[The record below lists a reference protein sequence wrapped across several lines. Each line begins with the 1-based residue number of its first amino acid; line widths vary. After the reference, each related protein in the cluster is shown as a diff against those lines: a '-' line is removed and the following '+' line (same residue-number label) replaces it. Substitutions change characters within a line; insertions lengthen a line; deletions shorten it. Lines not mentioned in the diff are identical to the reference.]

1 MVIICN
7 KPFVSSEE
15 NRSYENHF
23 NSFAP
28 IELSSFQKWA
38 IKAIVDNDNVLVTA
52 HTGSGKT
59 LPAEFAIQYFT
70 QRKKK
75 IIYASP
81 IKALSNQKLYDFR
94 RKFPNISFGI
104 LTGDC
109 KDNPDADVLIMTTE
123 ILRNTLFRT
132 IPSVAPALAV
142 GENSFVQN
150 SDDSEEDK
158 LLGATPPAPRPQA
171 QVQQVELAFTMDFEH
186 DLGAVIFDEVHYI
199 NDVERGSVWEQ
210 SILLLPPQVQLIMLS
225 ATIDKPEGFA
235 GWIETEKRKQ
245 AIEQGVPIKQMC
257 LAPTYE
263 RAVPLTHYMWLSM
276 PSKTFKRAK
285 DTPIEKN
292 LPALHNIPI
301 VIAESNGTYNE
312 LNYQRVQNVL
322 NFMSNNDIYCK
333 RQHVMDELLRYLNKN
348 EMLPAICF
356 IFSRKQVEQTAKEI
370 SFSLF
375 EVNSPMPGLVE
386 QECRHIL
393 SSKLPN
399 YQEYMDLQEFK
410 DIVQLLQKGIAIHHA
425 GIMPVLREM
434 VELLFE
440 KGFVKLLCATE
451 TFSVGLNMPT
461 KTVIFSGLTKF
472 NGSTMRQLYPHEY
485 TQMAGRAG
493 RRGLDTIGHVIHCN
507 NLFEMPLNTEYKNML
522 TGAPQTLTSKFK
534 VSFNLLLNILATT
547 SDKNIVS
554 KFVEQSLLASDI
566 KKELVYYEQLQ
577 EDLEI
582 QLIIKRE
589 ILDTCK
595 TPLCVM
601 TDYNHI
607 ISLLPS
613 TTNSAKRKLRTDMTF
628 IEVANKTLE
637 ADLKKFANY
646 NEIVERLERNKKNK
660 KNSAGYIYFCVEQ
673 IEKIL
678 SISGFINIDHKL
690 SDKGR
695 VASQLQE
702 VHPLV
707 FADMYT
713 MTDGFASLSPIDLVS
728 LFSCFSSISV
738 NDDIKTH
745 NPNTFKVELND
756 MAKDLFSM
764 LERYYSM
771 ELSEEVDTGSPY
783 DIHFDLMSYVIHWC
797 NATNEA
803 ECKNVINIVKVEKN
817 IFLGEFIKA
826 ILKINNIAK
835 EFEKVCEVMN
845 NMTLLEKLKEIP
857 RLTLKYVVANQSLY
871 I

>member
-7 KPFVSSEE
+7 TPFDED
-15 NRSYENHF
+15 YKTHF
-23 NSFAP
+23 DSFAP

-75 IIYASP
+75 VIYASP

-94 RKFPNISFGI
+94 RKFPTISFGI

-123 ILRNTLFRT
+123 ILRNTLFRGAC
-132 IPSVAPALAV
+132 PPGPPA
-142 GENSFVQN
+142 GEHSFAQN
-150 SDDSEEDK
+150 SGAGSPANLTYGGEGAAPP
-158 LLGATPPAPRPQA
+158 LL
-171 QVQQVELAFTMDFEH
+171 FTMDFEH

-235 GWIETEKRKQ
+235 GWIETEKCKQ
-245 AIEQGVPIKQMC
+245 AVERGVPIKQMY

-312 LNYQRVQNVL
+312 KNYQRVQNVL
-322 NFMSNNDIYCK
+322 KFMSNNDIYCK
-333 RQHVMDELLRYLNKN
+333 RQHVLDELLRYLNKN

-375 EVNSPMPGLVE
+375 EENSPLPGLVE
-386 QECRHIL
+386 HECRHIL
-393 SSKLPN
+393 ASKLPN
-399 YQEYMDLQEFK
+399 YQEYMELQEFK

-440 KGFVKLLCATE
+440 KGFIKLLCATE
-451 TFSVGLNMPT
+451 TVGIGLDLPV
-461 KTVIFSGLTKF
+461 KSVIFTSLNKFSGSGL
-472 NGSTMRQLYPHEY
+472 RQLYPHEY

-493 RRGLDTIGHVIHCN
+493 RRGKDSVGNVFHCN

-534 VSFNLLLNILATT
+534 VSFNLILNILENESSNNTT
-547 SDKNIVS
+547 NVVT

-566 KKELVYYEQLQ
+566 KKEIAHYEQVQ
-577 EDLEI
+577 EELEI
-582 QLIIKRE
+582 QLIVKKE

-595 TPLCVM
+595 TPVDVM
-601 TDYNHI
+601 SKYNSKVI
-607 ISLLPS
+607 LLPI
-613 TTNSAKRKLRTDMTF
+613 TMNSAKKKLRNEMNS
-628 IEVANKTLE
+628 IEAENKTLE
-637 ADLKKFANY
+637 ADLKKYASY
-646 NEIVERLERNKKNK
+646 NEIVEKLKHNKKDQT
-660 KNSAGYIYFCVEQ
+660 NSAGYIYYCIERIEQ
-673 IEKIL
+673 IL
-678 SISGFINIDHKL
+678 STSGFINIDRKV

-695 VASQLQE
+695 IASQLQE

-707 FADMYT
+707 LADLYT
-713 MTDGFASLSPIDLVS
+713 TTNGFAALSAIDIVA
-728 LFSCFSSISV
+728 LFSCYTSV
-738 NDDIKTH
+738 VVSDDIKSH
-745 NPNTFKVELND
+745 YPYTFNVELND
-756 MAKDLFSM
+756 MAKDMYTM
-764 LERYYSM
+764 LQGYSIM
-771 ELSEEVDTGSPY
+771 ESREEVDTGSPY
-783 DIHFDLMSYVIHWC
+783 DIHYDLMNYVIHWC

-803 ECKNVINIVKVEKN
+803 ECKNVIYNVKVEKN

-845 NMTLLEKLKEIP
+845 NMVLLEKLKEIP

>member
-1 MVIICN
+1 MAVIICD
-7 KPFVSSEE
+7 KPFPATMTDYDE
-15 NRSYENHF
+15 HF
-23 NSFAP
+23 QTFAP

-38 IKAIVDNDNVLVTA
+38 VKAIVDTDNVLITA

-70 QRKKK
+70 QRNKKV
-75 IIYASP
+75 IYASP

-109 KDNPDADVLIMTTE
+109 KDNPGADVLIMTTE

-132 IPSVAPALAV
+132 IPLA
-142 GENSFVQN
+142 EHSFAQN
-150 SDDSEEDK
+150 SDSE
-158 LLGATPPAPRPQA
+158 AAPRPQA
-171 QVQQVELAFTMDFEH
+171 ELPFTMDFQN
-186 DLGAVIFDEVHYI
+186 DLAAVIFDEVHYI

-235 GWIETEKRKQ
+235 AWINSEKRKQ
-245 AIEQGVPIKQMC
+245 SIEQGVSIKQMY

-301 VIAESNGTYNE
+301 VIAESDGTYNE
-312 LNYQRVQNVL
+312 KNYYRVQNVL
-322 NFMSNNDIYCK
+322 NFMSNNDIHCK
-333 RQHVMDELLRYLNKN
+333 RQHVLDELLRHLNKN

-375 EVNSPMPGLVE
+375 EENSPLPGQVE
-386 QECRHIL
+386 RECRHIL
-393 SSKLPN
+393 SNKLPN
-399 YQEYMDLQEFK
+399 FEEYMELQEFK
-410 DIVQLLQKGIAIHHA
+410 DIVHLLQKGIAIHHA

-440 KGFVKLLCATE
+440 KGFIKLLCATE
-451 TFSVGLNMPT
+451 TFAVGINMPT

-472 NGSTMRQLYPHEY
+472 NGHTMRQLYPHEY

-493 RRGLDTIGHVIHCN
+493 RRGLDTIGHVFHCN
-507 NLFEMPLNTEYKNML
+507 NLFEFPLNTEYKNML

-534 VSFNLLLNILATT
+534 VSFHLLLNILANDTT
-547 SDKNIVS
+547 STRNVVS
-554 KFVEQSLLASDI
+554 KFVEKSLLASDI
-566 KKELVYYEQLQ
+566 KKEIVYYEQLE

-582 QLIIKRE
+582 QLIIKKE
-589 ILDTCK
+589 MLDTCK

-601 TDYNHI
+601 CDYNHI
-607 ISLLPS
+607 IALLPS
-613 TTNSAKRKLRTDMTF
+613 TTNSAKRKLRTEMTS

-637 ADLKKFANY
+637 ADLKKFAAY

-678 SISGFINIDHKL
+678 SICGFINIDHKL

-695 VASQLQE
+695 IASQLQE

-707 FADMYT
+707 LADMYT
-713 MTDGFASLSPIDLVS
+713 MTDGFASLSPIDLVA
-728 LFSCFSSISV
+728 LFSCFTSMNVS
-738 NDDIKTH
+738 DDIKTH
-745 NPNTFKVELND
+745 NPNTFKIDLND
-756 MAKDLFSM
+756 MAKDMFTM

-771 ELSEEVDTGSPY
+771 ESSEEVDTGSPY
-783 DIHFDLMSYVIHWC
+783 DIHFDLMNYVIHWC

-803 ECKNVINIVKVEKN
+803 ECKAVINIVKVEKN

-835 EFEKVCEVMN
+835 EFEKVCEVVN

>member
-1 MVIICN
+1 MVIICD
-7 KPFVSSEE
+7 KPLKSED
-15 NRSYENHF
+15 YDTYF
-23 NSFAP
+23 QSFSP
-28 IELSSFQKWA
+28 LQLSSFQKWA
-38 IKAIVDNDNVLVTA
+38 VKAIVDKDNVLVTA

-70 QRKKK
+70 QKNKKV
-75 IIYASP
+75 IYASP

-123 ILRNTLFRT
+123 ILRNTLWGASPPLT
-132 IPSVAPALAV
+132 
-142 GENSFVQN
+142 
-150 SDDSEEDK
+150 DDTPTNDTPR
-158 LLGATPPAPRPQA
+158 GAAPRPPE
-171 QVQQVELAFTMDFEH
+171 QQSELPFKMDFAN
-186 DLGAVIFDEVHYI
+186 DLAAVIFDEVHYI

-210 SILLLPPQVQLIMLS
+210 AILLLPPQVQLIMLS
-225 ATIDKPEGFA
+225 ATLDKPEGFA
-235 GWIETEKRKQ
+235 SWIEKEKNKQ
-245 AIEQGVPIKQMC
+245 AVEKGLPIKQMY
-257 LAPTYE
+257 LASTYE

-285 DTPIEKN
+285 DTAIEKN

-312 LNYQRVQNVL
+312 KNYQRVQNVL
-322 NFMSNNDIYCK
+322 NFMSNNDIHCK
-333 RQHVMDELLRYLNKN
+333 RQHVLDELLRYLNKN

-375 EVNSPMPGLVE
+375 EANSPLPGLVE
-386 QECRHIL
+386 HECRHIL
-393 SSKLPN
+393 SNKLLN
-399 YQEYMDLQEFK
+399 YKEYIELPEYK
-410 DIVQLLQKGIAIHHA
+410 EIVQLLQKGIAIHHA

-451 TFSVGLNMPT
+451 TFAVGINMPT
-461 KTVIFSGLTKF
+461 KTVIFTGLTKF

-493 RRGLDTIGHVIHCN
+493 RRGLDTIGHVIHCS
-507 NLFEMPLNTEYKNML
+507 NLFEMPLNTDYKNML

-534 VSFNLLLNILATT
+534 VSFHLLLNILATT
-547 SDKNIVS
+547 STTNAVN

-566 KKELVYYEQLQ
+566 KKEIAYYEQVQ
-577 EDLEI
+577 EELEI
-582 QLIIKRE
+582 QLILKKE
-589 ILDTCK
+589 IVDTCK

-607 ISLLPS
+607 IALLPS
-613 TTNSAKRKLRTDMTF
+613 TTNSAKRKLRTDMTY
-628 IEVANKTLE
+628 IEAANKTLE

-646 NEIVERLERNKKNK
+646 NEIVEKLERNKKNQ
-660 KNSAGYIYFCVEQ
+660 KNSAGYIYFCVDQ

-713 MTDGFASLSPIDLVS
+713 MTDGFASSSPIDLVA
-728 LFSCFSSISV
+728 LFSCFTSITVS
-738 NDDIKTH
+738 DDIKTH

-756 MAKDLFSM
+756 MAKDMFSM

-771 ELSEEVDTGSPY
+771 ESSEEVDTGSPY
-783 DIHFDLMSYVIHWC
+783 DIHYDLMNYVIHWC
-797 NATNEA
+797 NTTNEA
-803 ECKNVINIVKVEKN
+803 ECKAVITIVKVEKN

>member
-7 KPFVSSEE
+7 TPFDSSNED
-15 NRSYENHF
+15 YKTHF
-23 NSFAP
+23 DSFAP

-70 QRKKK
+70 QKKK
-75 IIYASP
+75 KVIYASP

-94 RKFPNISFGI
+94 RKFPTISFGI

-123 ILRNTLFRT
+123 ILRNTLFRGAC
-132 IPSVAPALAV
+132 PPGPLSV
-142 GENSFVQN
+142 EHSFVQN
-150 SDDSEEDK
+150 SDSDEDK
-158 LLGATPPAPRPQA
+158 LQGATPPAPRPQA
-171 QVQQVELAFTMDFEH
+171 ELLSFQMDFEH

-235 GWIETEKRKQ
+235 GWIETEKRRQ
-245 AIEQGVPIKQMC
+245 AIERDIPIKQMY

-263 RAVPLTHYMWLSM
+263 RVVPLTHYMWLSM

-285 DTPIEKN
+285 DTAIEKN
-292 LPALHNIPI
+292 LPALHNVPI

-312 LNYQRVQNVL
+312 KNYQRVQNVL
-322 NFMSNNDIYCK
+322 NFMANNDIYCK

-348 EMLPAICF
+348 DMLPAICF
-356 IFSRKQVEQTAKEI
+356 IFSRKHVEQTAKEI

-375 EVNSPMPGLVE
+375 EENSPLPGLVE
-386 QECRHIL
+386 HECRHIL
-393 SSKLPN
+393 ASKLPN
-399 YQEYMDLQEFK
+399 YQEYMELQEFK

-440 KGFVKLLCATE
+440 KGFIKLLCATE
-451 TFSVGLNMPT
+451 TFAVGINMPT
-461 KTVIFSGLTKF
+461 KTVIFAGLTKF
-472 NGSTMRQLYPHEY
+472 NGNTMRLLYPHEY

-534 VSFNLLLNILATT
+534 VSFNLILNILENESTNNTT
-547 SDKNIVS
+547 NVVN
-554 KFVEQSLLASDI
+554 KFVEQSLLAFDI
-566 KKELVYYEQLQ
+566 KKEIAHYEQVQ
-577 EDLEI
+577 EELEI
-582 QLIIKRE
+582 QLIVRKE

-595 TPLCVM
+595 TPVDVM
-601 TDYNHI
+601 SKYNSKVI
-607 ISLLPS
+607 LLPI
-613 TTNSAKRKLRTDMTF
+613 TMNSAKKKLRNEMNS
-628 IEVANKTLE
+628 IEAENKTLE
-637 ADLKKFANY
+637 ADLKKFASY
-646 NEIVERLERNKKNK
+646 NEIVEKLKHNKKDQT
-660 KNSAGYIYFCVEQ
+660 NSAGYIYYC
-673 IEKIL
+673 IERIEHIL
-678 SISGFINIDHKL
+678 SKHGFINIDHKV

-695 VASQLQE
+695 IASQLQE

-707 FADMYT
+707 LADMYT
-713 MTDGFASLSPIDLVS
+713 MTDGFASLSPIDIVA
-728 LFSCFSSISV
+728 LFSCFSSVSV
-738 NDDIKTH
+738 NDDIKSH
-745 NPNTFKVELND
+745 YPYTFNVELND
-756 MAKDLFSM
+756 MVKDMFSM
-764 LERYYSM
+764 LERYHSM
-771 ELSEEVDTGSPY
+771 ESREDVDTGSPY
-783 DIHFDLMSYVIHWC
+783 DIHYDLMNYVIHWC
-797 NATNEA
+797 NATNEV
-803 ECKNVINIVKVEKN
+803 ECKNVIYKVKDEKN
-817 IFLGEFIKA
+817 IFLGEFVKA

-835 EFEKVCEVMN
+835 EFEKVCEVTN
-845 NMTLLEKLKEIP
+845 NMVLLEKLKEIP

>member
-1 MVIICN
+1 MVVICT
-7 KPFVSSEE
+7 KPFDTSSED
-15 NRSYENHF
+15 YKYKTHF
-23 NSFAP
+23 DSFAP
-28 IELSSFQKWA
+28 IELSSFQKW
-38 IKAIVDNDNVLVTA
+38 AIVDNDNVLVTA

-75 IIYASP
+75 VIYASP

-94 RKFPNISFGI
+94 RKFPSISFGI

-123 ILRNTLFRT
+123 ILRNTLFRGARPPGP
-132 IPSVAPALAV
+132 PS
-142 GENSFVQN
+142 GENSFAQN
-150 SDDSEEDK
+150 SGSGLPADLTYGGE
-158 LLGATPPAPRPQA
+158 GAAPPA
-171 QVQQVELAFTMDFEH
+171 ELLSFQMDFEH

-235 GWIETEKRKQ
+235 GWIEAEKRKQ
-245 AIEQGVPIKQMC
+245 AVERGVPIKQMY

-312 LNYQRVQNVL
+312 KNYQRVQNVL
-322 NFMSNNDIYCK
+322 NFMANNDIHCK
-333 RQHVMDELLRYLNKN
+333 RQHVVDELLRYLNKN

-356 IFSRKQVEQTAKEI
+356 IFSRKNVEQTAKEI

-393 SSKLPN
+393 SNKLPN
-399 YQEYMDLQEFK
+399 YKEYMELQEFK

-434 VELLFE
+434 IELLFE

-451 TFSVGLNMPT
+451 TFAVGLNMPT

-472 NGSTMRQLYPHEY
+472 NGSTIRQLYPHEY

-493 RRGLDTIGHVIHCN
+493 RRGLDTIGHIIHCN
-507 NLFEMPLNTEYKNML
+507 NLFEMPLNTDYKNML

-534 VSFNLLLNILATT
+534 VSFNLLLNILATN
-547 SDKNIVS
+547 SDTNVVS

-582 QLIIKRE
+582 QLIIKKE

-595 TPLCVM
+595 TPLYVM
-601 TDYNHI
+601 CDYNHI
-607 ISLLPS
+607 IALLPS
-613 TTNSAKRKLRTDMTF
+613 TANSAKRKLRTDMTS
-628 IEVANKTLE
+628 IEVAHKTLE
-637 ADLKKFANY
+637 ADLKKFAAY
-646 NEIVERLERNKKNK
+646 TEIVERLERNKKNK

-678 SISGFINIDHKL
+678 SICGFINIDHKL

-695 VASQLQE
+695 IASQLQE

-707 FADMYT
+707 LADMY
-713 MTDGFASLSPIDLVS
+713 DGFASLSPIHIVA
-728 LFSCFSSISV
+728 LFSCFTSINVS
-738 NDDIKTH
+738 DDIKTH
-745 NPNTFKVELND
+745 NPNTFNVELNE
-756 MAKDLFSM
+756 MAKDLFTM

-771 ELSEEVDTGSPY
+771 ELSHEVDTGSPY
-783 DIHFDLMSYVIHWC
+783 DIHFDLMNYVIHWC

-803 ECKNVINIVKVEKN
+803 ECKNVINIVKDEKN

-845 NMTLLEKLKEIP
+845 NMVLLEKLKEIP

>member
-1 MVIICN
+1 MAVIICD
-7 KPFVSSEE
+7 KPFPATTTD
-15 NRSYENHF
+15 YDQHF
-23 NSFAP
+23 QTFAP

-38 IKAIVDNDNVLVTA
+38 VKAIVDNDNVLITA

-70 QRKKK
+70 QRNKKV
-75 IIYASP
+75 IYASP

-109 KDNPDADVLIMTTE
+109 KDNPGADVLIMTTE
-123 ILRNTLFRT
+123 ILRNTLFKGASP
-132 IPSVAPALAV
+132 IA
-142 GENSFVQN
+142 EHSFAQ
-150 SDDSEEDK
+150 SSAS
-158 LLGATPPAPRPQA
+158 GAAPRPQA
-171 QVQQVELAFTMDFEH
+171 ELPFTMDFQN
-186 DLGAVIFDEVHYI
+186 DLAAVIFDEVHYI

-235 GWIETEKRKQ
+235 AWINSEKRKQ
-245 AIEQGVPIKQMC
+245 SIEQGVPIKQMY

-312 LNYQRVQNVL
+312 KNYHRVQNVL
-322 NFMSNNDIYCK
+322 NFMSNNDIHCK
-333 RQHVMDELLRYLNKN
+333 RQHVLDELLRYLNKN

-375 EVNSPMPGLVE
+375 EENSPLPGQVE
-386 QECRHIL
+386 RECRHIL

-399 YQEYMDLQEFK
+399 FEEYMELQEFK
-410 DIVQLLQKGIAIHHA
+410 DIVHLLQKGIAIHHA

-440 KGFVKLLCATE
+440 KGFIKLLCATE
-451 TFSVGLNMPT
+451 TFAVGINMPT

-472 NGSTMRQLYPHEY
+472 NGHTMRQLYPHEY

-522 TGAPQTLTSKFK
+522 TGPPQTLTSKFK
-534 VSFNLLLNILATT
+534 VSFHLLLNILANDTT
-547 SDKNIVS
+547 STTNVVS
-554 KFVEQSLLASDI
+554 KFVEKSLLASDI

-582 QLIIKRE
+582 QLIIKKE

-595 TPLCVM
+595 TSLSVM
-601 TDYNHI
+601 TDYNCKVA
-607 ISLLPS
+607 LLTS
-613 TTNSAKRKLRTDMTF
+613 TANSAKRKLRTDMTS
-628 IEVANKTLE
+628 IEVAHKTLE
-637 ADLKKFANY
+637 ADLKKFAAY
-646 NEIVERLERNKKNK
+646 TEIVERLERNKKNK

-678 SISGFINIDHKL
+678 SICGFINIDHKL

-695 VASQLQE
+695 IASQLQE

-707 FADMYT
+707 LADMYT
-713 MTDGFASLSPIDLVS
+713 MTDGFASLSPIDLVA
-728 LFSCFSSISV
+728 LFSCFTSMNVS
-738 NDDIKTH
+738 DDIKTH
-745 NPNTFKVELND
+745 NPNTFKVDLNE
-756 MAKDLFSM
+756 MAKDMFTM

-771 ELSEEVDTGSPY
+771 ELSEEVETGSPY
-783 DIHFDLMSYVIHWC
+783 DIHYDLMNYVIHWC
-797 NATNEA
+797 NATNET
-803 ECKNVINIVKVEKN
+803 ECKNVIYKVKDEKN
-817 IFLGEFIKA
+817 IFLGEFIKS
-826 ILKINNIAK
+826 ILKINNISK

-845 NMTLLEKLKEIP
+845 NMVLLEKLKEIP

>member
-1 MVIICN
+1 MVIMCD
-7 KPFVSSEE
+7 KPLKSED
-15 NRSYENHF
+15 YENYF
-23 NSFAP
+23 QSFSP
-28 IELSSFQKWA
+28 LQLSSFQKWA
-38 IKAIVDNDNVLVTA
+38 VKAIVDKDNVLVTA

-70 QRKKK
+70 QKNKKV
-75 IIYASP
+75 IYASP

-123 ILRNTLFRT
+123 ILRNTLWA
-132 IPSVAPALAV
+132 IPTAALV
-142 GENSFVQN
+142 
-150 SDDSEEDK
+150 DD
-158 LLGATPPAPRPQA
+158 TPTNDTPRPPE
-171 QVQQVELAFTMDFEH
+171 QQSELPFKMDFAN
-186 DLGAVIFDEVHYI
+186 DLAAVIFDEVHYI

-210 SILLLPPQVQLIMLS
+210 AILLLPPQVQLIMLS
-225 ATIDKPEGFA
+225 ATLDKPEGFA
-235 GWIETEKRKQ
+235 SWIEKEKNKQ
-245 AIEQGVPIKQMC
+245 AIEKGLPIKQMY
-257 LAPTYE
+257 LASTYE

-285 DTPIEKN
+285 DTAIEKN

-312 LNYQRVQNVL
+312 KNYQRVQNVL
-322 NFMSNNDIYCK
+322 NFMSNNDIHCK
-333 RQHVMDELLRYLNKN
+333 RQYVLDELLRYLNKN

-375 EVNSPMPGLVE
+375 EANSPLPGLVE
-386 QECRHIL
+386 HECRHIL
-393 SSKLPN
+393 SNKLPN
-399 YQEYMDLQEFK
+399 YKEYIELPEYK
-410 DIVQLLQKGIAIHHA
+410 EIVQLLQKGIAIHHA

-451 TFSVGLNMPT
+451 TFAVGINMPT
-461 KTVIFSGLTKF
+461 KTVMFTGLTKF

-493 RRGLDTIGHVIHCN
+493 RRGLDTIGHVIHCS
-507 NLFEMPLNTEYKNML
+507 NLFEIPLNTDYKNML

-534 VSFNLLLNILATT
+534 VSFHLLLNILATT
-547 SDKNIVS
+547 SDRNVVN

-566 KKELVYYEQLQ
+566 KKEIAYYEQVQ

-582 QLIIKRE
+582 QLILKRE

-607 ISLLPS
+607 ITLLPS
-613 TTNSAKRKLRTDMTF
+613 TTNSAKRKLRTDMTY
-628 IEVANKTLE
+628 IEAANKTLE

-646 NEIVERLERNKKNK
+646 NEIVEKLERNKKNK
-660 KNSAGYIYFCVEQ
+660 KNSAGYIYFCVDQ

-695 VASQLQE
+695 IASQLQE

-713 MTDGFASLSPIDLVS
+713 MTDGFAALSTIDIVS
-728 LFSCFSSISV
+728 LFSCYTSV
-738 NDDIKTH
+738 SVSDDIKTH
-745 NPNTFKVELND
+745 NPNTFKLELND
-756 MAKDLFSM
+756 MAKDMFTM

-771 ELSEEVDTGSPY
+771 ELSEEVDTGSLY
-783 DIHFDLMSYVIHWC
+783 DIHFDLMNYVIHWC

-803 ECKNVINIVKVEKN
+803 ECKAVITIVKVEKN

-857 RLTLKYVVANQSLY
+857 SLTLKYVVANQSLY

>member
-1 MVIICN
+1 MVIMCD
-7 KPFVSSEE
+7 KPFKSED
-15 NRSYENHF
+15 YDTYF
-23 NSFAP
+23 QSFSP
-28 IELSSFQKWA
+28 LQLSSFQKWA
-38 IKAIVDNDNVLVTA
+38 VKAIVDKDNVLVTA

-70 QRKKK
+70 QKNKKV
-75 IIYASP
+75 IYASP

-123 ILRNTLFRT
+123 ILRNTLWA
-132 IPSVAPALAV
+132 IPTDALA
-142 GENSFVQN
+142 
-150 SDDSEEDK
+150 DD
-158 LLGATPPAPRPQA
+158 TPTNDTPRPPE
-171 QVQQVELAFTMDFEH
+171 QQSELPFKMDFAN
-186 DLGAVIFDEVHYI
+186 DLAAVIFDEVHYI

-210 SILLLPPQVQLIMLS
+210 AILLLPPQVQLIMLS
-225 ATIDKPEGFA
+225 ATLDKPEGFA
-235 GWIETEKRKQ
+235 SWIEKEKNKQ
-245 AIEQGVPIKQMC
+245 AIEKGLPIKQMY
-257 LAPTYE
+257 LASTYE

-285 DTPIEKN
+285 DTAIEKN

-301 VIAESNGTYNE
+301 VIAESNGSYNE
-312 LNYQRVQNVL
+312 KNYQRVQNVL
-322 NFMSNNDIYCK
+322 NFMSNNDIHCK
-333 RQHVMDELLRYLNKN
+333 RQHVLDELLRYLNKN

-375 EVNSPMPGLVE
+375 EANSPLPGLVE
-386 QECRHIL
+386 HECRHIL
-393 SSKLPN
+393 SNKLPN
-399 YQEYMDLQEFK
+399 YKEYIELPEYK
-410 DIVQLLQKGIAIHHA
+410 EIVQLLQKGIAIHHA

-451 TFSVGLNMPT
+451 TFAVGINMPT
-461 KTVIFSGLTKF
+461 KTVIFTGLTKF

-493 RRGLDTIGHVIHCN
+493 RRGLDTIGHVIHCS
-507 NLFEMPLNTEYKNML
+507 NLFEIPLNTDYKNML

-534 VSFNLLLNILATT
+534 VSFHLLLNILATT
-547 SDKNIVS
+547 SDRNVVN

-566 KKELVYYEQLQ
+566 KKEIAYYEQVQ

-582 QLIIKRE
+582 QLILKRE
-589 ILDTCK
+589 IVDTCK
-595 TPLCVM
+595 TPLYVM

-607 ISLLPS
+607 ITLLPS
-613 TTNSAKRKLRTDMTF
+613 TTNSAKRKLRTDMTS
-628 IEVANKTLE
+628 IEAANKTLE
-637 ADLKKFANY
+637 ADLKKFATY
-646 NEIVERLERNKKNK
+646 NEIVEKLERNKKNQ
-660 KNSAGYIYFCVEQ
+660 KNSAGYIYFCVDQ

-695 VASQLQE
+695 IASQLQE

-713 MTDGFASLSPIDLVS
+713 MTDGFAALSTIDIVS
-728 LFSCFSSISV
+728 LFSCYTSV
-738 NDDIKTH
+738 SVSDDIKTH
-745 NPNTFKVELND
+745 NPNTFKLELND
-756 MAKDLFSM
+756 MAKDMFTM

-783 DIHFDLMSYVIHWC
+783 DIHFDLMNYVIHWC

-803 ECKNVINIVKVEKN
+803 ECKAVINIVKVEKN

-826 ILKINNIAK
+826 ILKINNIVK

>member
-1 MVIICN
+1 MSVIICD
-7 KPFVSSEE
+7 KPFPATTT
-15 NRSYENHF
+15 NYDHHF
-23 NSFAP
+23 NTFAP
-28 IELSSFQKWA
+28 IQLSSFQKWA
-38 IKAIVDNDNVLVTA
+38 IKAIVDNDNVLITA

-59 LPAEFAIQYFT
+59 LPAEFAIHYFT
-70 QRKKK
+70 QKNKK

-109 KDNPDADVLIMTTE
+109 KDNPGADVLIMTTE
-123 ILRNTLFRT
+123 ILRNTLFRGAS
-132 IPSVAPALAV
+132 PPDPLA
-142 GENSFVQN
+142 EHSFAQN
-150 SDDSEEDK
+150 SESLPFK
-158 LLGATPPAPRPQA
+158 L
-171 QVQQVELAFTMDFEH
+171 DFAN

-235 GWIETEKRKQ
+235 GWIEMEKRKQ
-245 AIEQGVPIKQMC
+245 SIKKGIAIKQMY
-257 LAPTYE
+257 LAPTYV

-292 LPALHNIPI
+292 LTPLHNIPI

-322 NFMSNNDIYCK
+322 NFMNNNDIYCK
-333 RQHVMDELLRYLNKN
+333 RQHVLDELLHYLNKN

-375 EVNSPMPGLVE
+375 EENSQMPGLVE
-386 QECRHIL
+386 RECRHIL
-393 SSKLPN
+393 SNKLPN
-399 YQEYMDLQEFK
+399 YQEYMDLPEFK

-440 KGFVKLLCATE
+440 KGFIKLLCATE
-451 TFSVGLNMPT
+451 TVGIGLDLPV
-461 KTVIFSGLTKF
+461 KSVIFTSLTKF
-472 NGSTMRQLYPHEY
+472 SGSGLRQLYPHEY

-493 RRGLDTIGHVIHCN
+493 RRGKDTIGHVIHCN

-522 TGAPQTLTSKFK
+522 TGPPQVLTSKFK

-547 SDKNIVS
+547 STTDTTNVVS

-566 KKELVYYEQLQ
+566 KKEIAHYEQVQ
-577 EDLEI
+577 EELEI
-582 QLIIKRE
+582 QLIIKKE
-589 ILDTCK
+589 ILETCK
-595 TPLCVM
+595 TPLSIM
-601 TDYNHI
+601 TVYKCKEA
-607 ISLLPS
+607 LLP
-613 TTNSAKRKLRTDMTF
+613 TTMNSAKRKLRTEMTF
-628 IEVANKTLE
+628 IETANKTLE

-646 NEIVERLERNKKNK
+646 AEIVERLKHNKKDQK
-660 KNSAGYIYFCVEQ
+660 ISAGYIYFCVDRIEQ
-673 IEKIL
+673 IL
-678 SISGFINIDHKL
+678 SIGGFINIDHKL

-695 VASQLQE
+695 IASQLQE

-707 FADMYT
+707 LADMYT

-728 LFSCFSSISV
+728 LFSCFTSISV

-745 NPNTFKVELND
+745 NPNTFKVDLND
-756 MAKDLFSM
+756 MAKDMFSM

-771 ELSEEVDTGSPY
+771 ESSEEVDTGSPY
-783 DIHFDLMSYVIHWC
+783 DIHYDLMSYVIHWC
-797 NATNEA
+797 NATNEQ
-803 ECKNVINIVKVEKN
+803 ECKNVITIVKVEKN

-845 NMTLLEKLKEIP
+845 NMVLLEKLKEIP

>member
-1 MVIICN
+1 MVVICN
-7 KPFVSSEE
+7 NPFDTSSEE
-15 NRSYENHF
+15 YKYKAHF
-23 NSFAP
+23 DSFAP

-75 IIYASP
+75 VIYASP

-94 RKFPNISFGI
+94 RKFPTISFGI

-123 ILRNTLFRT
+123 ILRNTLFRGARL
-132 IPSVAPALAV
+132 PS
-142 GENSFVQN
+142 GENSFAQN
-150 SDDSEEDK
+150 SCAGLPADLRYGGE
-158 LLGATPPAPRPQA
+158 GAVGIAPPL
-171 QVQQVELAFTMDFEH
+171 LAFQMDFEH

-245 AIEQGVPIKQMC
+245 AIEQGVPIKQMY
-257 LAPTYE
+257 LAPTYV

-292 LPALHNIPI
+292 LPVLHNIPI

-312 LNYQRVQNVL
+312 KNYQRVQNVL

-333 RQHVMDELLRYLNKN
+333 RQHVLDELLRYLNKN

-375 EVNSPMPGLVE
+375 EENSPMPGLVE
-386 QECRHIL
+386 RECRHIL
-393 SSKLPN
+393 SNKLPN

-440 KGFVKLLCATE
+440 KGFIKLLCATE
-451 TFSVGLNMPT
+451 TVGIGLDLPV
-461 KTVIFSGLTKF
+461 KSVIFTSLTKF
-472 NGSTMRQLYPHEY
+472 SGSGLRQLYPHEY

-493 RRGLDTIGHVIHCN
+493 RRGKDTIGHVIHCN

-534 VSFNLLLNILATT
+534 VSFHLLLNILANDTT
-547 SDKNIVS
+547 TTTTENVVS

-566 KKELVYYEQLQ
+566 KKEIAHYEQVQ
-577 EDLEI
+577 EELEI
-582 QLIIKRE
+582 QLIIKKE
-589 ILDTCK
+589 IVDTCK
-595 TPLCVM
+595 TPLYVM

-607 ISLLPS
+607 ITLLPS

-628 IEVANKTLE
+628 IEAANKTLE
-637 ADLKKFANY
+637 ADLKKFATY
-646 NEIVERLERNKKNK
+646 NEIVKRLERNKKNQ

-678 SISGFINIDHKL
+678 SMSGFINIDHKL

-695 VASQLQE
+695 IASQLQE

-728 LFSCFSSISV
+728 LFSCFTSISV

-756 MAKDLFSM
+756 MAKDMFSM

-771 ELSEEVDTGSPY
+771 ELSQEVDTGSPY

-797 NATNEA
+797 NATNEQ
-803 ECKNVINIVKVEKN
+803 ECKNVIYCIVKVEKN
-817 IFLGEFIKA
+817 IFLGEFVKA

-857 RLTLKYVVANQSLY
+857 SLTLKYVVASQSLY

>member
-1 MVIICN
+1 MCD
-7 KPFVSSEE
+7 KPLKSED
-15 NRSYENHF
+15 YENYF
-23 NSFAP
+23 QSFSP
-28 IELSSFQKWA
+28 LQLSSFQKWA
-38 IKAIVDNDNVLVTA
+38 VKAIVDKDNVLVTA

-70 QRKKK
+70 QKNKKV
-75 IIYASP
+75 IYASP

-123 ILRNTLFRT
+123 ILRNTLWA
-132 IPSVAPALAV
+132 IPTAALV
-142 GENSFVQN
+142 
-150 SDDSEEDK
+150 DD
-158 LLGATPPAPRPQA
+158 TPTNDTPRPPE
-171 QVQQVELAFTMDFEH
+171 QQSELPFKMDFAN
-186 DLGAVIFDEVHYI
+186 DLAAVIFDEVHYI

-210 SILLLPPQVQLIMLS
+210 AILLLPPQVQLIMLS
-225 ATIDKPEGFA
+225 ATLDKPEGFA
-235 GWIETEKRKQ
+235 SWIEKEKNKQ
-245 AIEQGVPIKQMC
+245 AIEKGLPIKQMY
-257 LAPTYE
+257 LASTYE

-285 DTPIEKN
+285 DTAIEKN

-312 LNYQRVQNVL
+312 KNYQRVQNVL
-322 NFMSNNDIYCK
+322 NFMSNNDIHCK
-333 RQHVMDELLRYLNKN
+333 RQYVLDELLRYLNKN

-375 EVNSPMPGLVE
+375 EANSPLPGLVE
-386 QECRHIL
+386 HECRHIL
-393 SSKLPN
+393 SNKLPN
-399 YQEYMDLQEFK
+399 YKEYIELPEYK
-410 DIVQLLQKGIAIHHA
+410 EIVQLLQKGIAIHHA

-451 TFSVGLNMPT
+451 TFAVGINMPT
-461 KTVIFSGLTKF
+461 KTVMFTGLTKF

-493 RRGLDTIGHVIHCN
+493 RRGLDTIGHVIHCS
-507 NLFEMPLNTEYKNML
+507 NLFEIPLNTDYKNML

-534 VSFNLLLNILATT
+534 VSFHLLLNILATT
-547 SDKNIVS
+547 SDRNVVN

-566 KKELVYYEQLQ
+566 KKEIAYYEQVQ

-582 QLIIKRE
+582 QLILKRE

-607 ISLLPS
+607 ITLLPS
-613 TTNSAKRKLRTDMTF
+613 TTNSAKRKLRTDMTY
-628 IEVANKTLE
+628 IEAANKTLE

-646 NEIVERLERNKKNK
+646 NEIVEKLERNKKNK
-660 KNSAGYIYFCVEQ
+660 KNSAGYIYFCVDQ

-695 VASQLQE
+695 IASQLQE

-713 MTDGFASLSPIDLVS
+713 MTDGFAALSTIDIVS
-728 LFSCFSSISV
+728 LFSCYTSV
-738 NDDIKTH
+738 SVSDDIKTH
-745 NPNTFKVELND
+745 NPNTFKLELND
-756 MAKDLFSM
+756 MAKDMFTM

-771 ELSEEVDTGSPY
+771 ELSEEVDTGSLY
-783 DIHFDLMSYVIHWC
+783 DIHFDLMNYVIHWC

-803 ECKNVINIVKVEKN
+803 ECKAVITIVKVEKN

-857 RLTLKYVVANQSLY
+857 SLTLKYVVANQSLY